1 MPKIQWLLL
10 FLPVALLLEFAQTD
24 NLAVFITSAL
34 AIIPLAGIIGEATE
48 VLAEKT
54 GPRIGGLLN
63 ASLGNAAEL
72 IITLV
77 AISAGQMEL
86 VRASITGSILG
97 NLLLVMGL
105 SMLAGGLKNGRQ
117 TFDRRNVDTDAT
129 MTILALIAICIPSM
143 FNSYLEPNKLAVE
156 ELSLGTAG
164 VVLVLYILF
173 IAYTLRNCHT
183 TSCSDK
189 PDDRVEHN
197 NDNRIEN
204 KLNNGVEDKHDN
216 RIEDKPDN
224 KITDKL
230 RENELRAPVW
240 STRQALGWMT
250 FSIAGI
256 AVMSELLVGSV
267 QAATEDLGLTPFFVG
282 IIIVPIIGNV
292 AEHLVSVQAAI
303 KNRMDLSLSIALGS
317 SLQIAL
323 FVTPVLVF
331 VSLIMGKPLTLQF
344 NQPELI
350 ALTAA
355 SFISALVSLDG
366 ESNWLEG
373 AMLLAVYGMLGLA
386 FFFWPGGL

>member
-10 FLPVALLLEFAQTD
+10 FLPVALLLEFAHISD
-24 NLAVFITSAL
+24 LAVFITSAL
-34 AIIPLAGIIGEATE
+34 AIVPLAGILGEATE

-97 NLLLVMGL
+97 NLLLVMGF

-129 MTILALIAICIPSM
+129 MTILALIAISIPSM
-143 FNSYLEPNKLAVE
+143 FNNYIEPNNLAVE
-156 ELSLGTAG
+156 ELSLATAG
-164 VVLVLYILF
+164 VILVLYVLF
-173 IAYTLRNCHT
+173 IIYTLKNCH
-183 TSCSDK
+183 SD
-189 PDDRVEHN
+189 PCEERPTGMEV
-197 NDNRIEN
+197 RSP
-204 KLNNGVEDKHDN
+204 
-216 RIEDKPDN
+216 R
-224 KITDKL
+224 
-230 RENELRAPVW
+230 W
-240 STRQALGWMT
+240 STRRALGLMT
-250 FSIAGI
+250 LSMAGL
-256 AVMSELLVGSV
+256 ALMSELLVGSV
-267 QAATEDLGLTPFFVG
+267 QAATDHLGLTPFFVG

-292 AEHLVSVQAAI
+292 AEHLVSVQAALQ
-303 KNRMDLSLSIALGS
+303 NRMDLSLSVALGS

-331 VSLIMGKPLTLQF
+331 VSLIIGKPLTLQF
-344 NQPELI
+344 NQLELI

-373 AMLLAVYGMLGLA
+373 AMLLAVYSMLGLA
-386 FFFWPGGL
+386 FYFLPLSV